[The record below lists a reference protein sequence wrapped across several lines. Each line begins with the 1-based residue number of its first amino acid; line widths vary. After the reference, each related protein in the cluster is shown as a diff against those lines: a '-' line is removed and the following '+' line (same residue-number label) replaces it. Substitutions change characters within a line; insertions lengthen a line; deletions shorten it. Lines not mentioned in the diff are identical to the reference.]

1 MKEIMCFI
9 KQIKIIF
16 YLYMYHAATFL
27 LRKRKLS
34 HHTVYLCEIS
44 GSESVLGFFLSF
56 QKHCR
61 WRFSYQEWRDGLLLA
76 ALLSFF
82 SLTIIFFVYIF
93 IFIRQSKN
101 ISLLTKSFQYSTT
114 NYMKTSD

>member
-61 WRFSYQEWRDGLLLA
+61 WRFSYQEGNVGIP
-76 ALLSFF
+76 
-82 SLTIIFFVYIF
+82 LT
-93 IFIRQSKN
+93 S
-101 ISLLTKSFQYSTT
+101 
-114 NYMKTSD
+114 

>member
-34 HHTVYLCEIS
+34 HHTVYLCEIT
-44 GSESVLGFFLSF
+44 GSESVLGFFYLF
-56 QKHCR
+56 
-61 WRFSYQEWRDGLLLA
+61 
-76 ALLSFF
+76 
-82 SLTIIFFVYIF
+82 
-93 IFIRQSKN
+93 KN
-101 ISLLTKSFQYSTT
+101 IAVGDSAIKRGMLGSH
-114 NYMKTSD
+114 